1 MMEVLATYKQLSRSE
16 MEIPTKKSSQSKVKP
31 TNDVGVKTFELG
43 EGKSLQDSPDWLR
56 AGSQIGKHADQFP
69 LGQP

>member
-43 EGKSLQDSPDWLR
+43 EGKSLQDNPD
-56 AGSQIGKHADQFP
+56 
-69 LGQP
+69 